1 MIRFH
6 LKGTQKT
13 LEDCDRQAVNGLTSL
28 TIKVAVHL
36 FSWQKKSL
44 SSFNQFY
51 NVAIRD
57 QIFLTKYGH
66 DLRKYALFWEKVNI
80 KYNMWFW
87 LSYLVKLSVIFFF
100 FFIFESHLPFFVQLC
115 FTLYIYN
122 RCAFFFTW
130 LLHAKLPIKHTI
142 SVVVCCCLSVSFFVC
157 LYRNSKLSYN
167 LCHRLLVS
175 FTTFRLTKKSSL
187 VVIKLGLFSNDDCGL
202 A

>member
-36 FSWQKKSL
+36 FFWQKKSL
-44 SSFNQFY
+44 PSFNQFY

-87 LSYLVKLSVIFFF
+87 LSYLVKLSVIFFLF
-100 FFIFESHLPFFVQLC
+100 SLFLNLICLFLSNCALPFTFITDV
-115 FTLYIYN
+115 
-122 RCAFFFTW
+122 FFFTW
-130 LLHAKLPIKHTI
+130 LLHAKLQIKHTI
-142 SVVVCCCLSVSFFVC
+142 SVVVCCCLSASFFVC
-157 LYRNSKLSYN
+157 L
-167 LCHRLLVS
+167 
-175 FTTFRLTKKSSL
+175 
-187 VVIKLGLFSNDDCGL
+187 
-202 A
+202 